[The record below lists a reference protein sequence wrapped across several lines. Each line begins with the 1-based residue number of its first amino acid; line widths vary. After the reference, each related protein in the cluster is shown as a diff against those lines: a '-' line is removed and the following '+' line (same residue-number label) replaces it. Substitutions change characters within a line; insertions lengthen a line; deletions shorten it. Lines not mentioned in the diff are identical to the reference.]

1 MLENERY
8 GEAMEVLR
16 FLLKCGGQNERH
28 YEEWNSLLDWL
39 EAAFPEQAVPRS
51 VDSQA
56 EPEEDDPDEAE
67 MARQMVRDKVAQDA
81 GYADKL
87 LASVMNGPLTEQTI
101 LALEQLAYLDR
112 PEIDA
117 ILVEWLHDTPLH
129 PLLQFRVLQTLR
141 RRGMEGNVS
150 LHRGQEAVEIEI
162 DSVPL
167 DPGSFP
173 DAISKILERV
183 ADQTE
188 IHEPTLF
195 YFAQELWSQ
204 FIMAI
209 YGTEDYHSM
218 LDEEE
223 STLDIWAAAL
233 HDIVSESLKGFRNEE
248 EIRPLYGITDTMR
261 FRYEGAY
268 RSLKQ
273 FVAAGVED

>member
-1 MLENERY
+1 MD
-8 GEAMEVLR
+8 VLR
-16 FLLKCGGQNERH
+16 FLLKCGEQNERH
-28 YEEWNSLLDWL
+28 YEEWNALLEWL
-39 EAAFPEQAVPRS
+39 EAAFPEQATPPS
-51 VDSQA
+51 ADA
-56 EPEEDDPDEAE
+56 ESDKTEDEPNETD
-67 MARQMVRDKVAQDA
+67 MAKQMVTEKAAQDT

-87 LASVMNGPLTEQTI
+87 LDTLMNGPLTEKTI

-117 ILVEWLHDTPLH
+117 VLAEWLHDTPLH

-141 RRGMEGNVS
+141 RRGMEGQVR
-150 LHRGQEAVEIEI
+150 LHRGQEAVEIDIET
-162 DSVPL
+162 VPL
-167 DPGSFP
+167 DPAGFP
-173 DAISKILERV
+173 PAIANVLERV

-188 IHEPTLF
+188 VHEPTLF

-209 YGTEDYHSM
+209 YGTEDYHSI

-233 HDIVSESLKGFRNEE
+233 HDIVWESLKGYRNEE

-273 FVAAGVED
+273 FVVADVED

>member
-8 GEAMEVLR
+8 GEAMGVLR
-16 FLLKCGGQNERH
+16 FLLQCSGQNERN
-28 YEEWNSLLDWL
+28 YEEWQSLLEWL
-39 EAAFPEQAVPRS
+39 EAAFPEAAVPAS
-51 VDSQA
+51 EGAPS

-67 MARQMVRDKVAQDA
+67 MTRQMVNQKAAQDA

-101 LALEQLAYLDR
+101 LALEQLAYLER

-117 ILVEWLHDTPLH
+117 ALTDWLRETPLH

-141 RRGMEGNVS
+141 RRGMDGVVS
-150 LHRGQEAVEIEI
+150 LTRGQETVEIEI
-162 DSVPL
+162 DAVPL
-167 DPGSFP
+167 SPEDFP
-173 DAISKILERV
+173 LAMNKILERV

-188 IHEPTLF
+188 IHEPTLY

-209 YGTEDYHSM
+209 YGTTDYFSMQNEDDSM
-218 LDEEE
+218 
-223 STLDIWAAAL
+223 LDIWAAAL
-233 HDIVSESLKGFRNEE
+233 HDVISESLKGFRNEE
-248 EIRPLYGITDTMR
+248 EIRRLYGITDTMR

-268 RSLKQ
+268 RSLMQ
-273 FVAAGVED
+273 FVSAGVEE